1 MTTKA
6 NNNLRIGFGFSI
18 LLLIISS
25 VASYISIQ
33 NLLKNAEEV
42 RHTNEVRFTLEG
54 IISSLKDAET
64 GQRGFLITGEDVYLE
79 PYNGAYRKA
88 LTGLSKILELT
99 KDNPEQQ
106 AAARVLKDALVK
118 RVSRMQFIIDK
129 KRAGGGI
136 DFADMKVGK
145 AYMDSVRSQVDRM
158 ITEESRLLQIRT
170 KSLDKFAVF
179 TPIII
184 VNAAL
189 LAIIIAVVFYARVIK
204 DIKERAVLQ
213 KELLEKEKET
223 TQRINVIQNI
233 AKKISEGDY
242 AVRINDH
249 EKDALGDL
257 SVALNSM
264 AESLAFSFGKLSDNE
279 WLQRGVAS
287 LNEKMVGE
295 KDLHVLTSQIIEFTT
310 AYTGSHVGAL
320 YLRQKDMLVLH
331 GGYALLDNTR
341 KEIPVGQGIVG
352 QALLAEHEI
361 LIEDVDPDYVTVSYA
376 TGNIRPRAVIAF
388 PIFNEREAIGVLE
401 LAAIKLYTE
410 RDQVFIKTVTQ
421 NIGSAISSAMNH
433 KKLQELLEETQA
445 QSVELQAQHSELESM
460 NAELEAHTQK
470 LQTSEEEL
478 RVQQEELQQS
488 NFELEERNRII
499 NERNLEIIKKAE
511 ELEQSTRYKSE
522 FMANMSHEL
531 RTPLNSILLLSRYLS
546 ENSEHNLN
554 EDQMESAKVIF
565 NSGNGLLDLIDEL
578 LDLSK
583 IEAGKME
590 IEYSDISL
598 PQLLH
603 DMKSLFQPIAKE
615 KNIALRVEH
624 NPDFTTTLESDKM
637 KLEQILKNLLSN
649 ALKFTADGHVALTV
663 TPDEKGD
670 YMKFVVEDTGVGIP
684 KDKLGVVFEAFTQAD
699 GSTKRKYGGTGLG
712 LSISRQL
719 ARLLG
724 GEISITSQP
733 GKGSVFTLII
743 PMSKQE
749 AIEKKSL
756 FAEQTTIEELPQEPV
771 SQGQHNKAR
780 YVTEVIPEE
789 IEDDREHIKPGD
801 KVILIIEDDTAF
813 AKALLVF
820 TRKQNYKCIIA
831 VRGDLGVKMA
841 HQYKPLAILLD
852 IQLPVMDG
860 WEVMEELKSDS
871 QTRHIPVHV
880 MSSLEVKRES
890 RMHGAVDFINK
901 PVAIEQ
907 MKLIFE
913 KLETALSKSPKRV
926 LIVEENTKH
935 AKALSHFLEDYN
947 VSASVQ
953 HTIAESIT
961 TLKNEEVD
969 CVILDMGIPDK
980 TAYDTLEAVKATPG
994 MEDLPIIIFTGKNIS
1009 HAEESRIR
1017 QYADSIVVKT
1027 AHSYQRILDEV
1038 GLFLHL
1044 VEENKARPIKENITG
1059 RALDILNGKTI
1070 LVADDDVRN
1079 IFSLTKSL
1087 EQHHVKVITATDGA
1101 EALMQLTEH
1110 PETDIVLMDMMMPQM
1125 DGYESTAKIRQHPK
1139 FKHIPVIAVTAKAML
1154 GDREKCIAAGASD
1167 YISKPVDIDQLIS
1180 LLRVWLYDKQSNL

>member
-1 MTTKA
+1 MITKA

-33 NLLKNAEEV
+33 NLLKNAEQV
-42 RHTNEVRFTLEG
+42 RHTNEVRFALES

-64 GQRGFLITGEDVYLE
+64 GQRGFLITGQDEYLE
-79 PYNGAYRKA
+79 PYIGAYSRA
-88 LTGLSKILELT
+88 LKGLDKVMEMT
-99 KDNPEQQ
+99 KENPAQLAMAQ
-106 AAARVLKDALVK
+106 ALKGSLVK
-118 RVSRMQFIIDK
+118 RVNRMQLIIDK
-129 KRAGGGI
+129 KRAGGNI
-136 DFADMKVGK
+136 DFTDMKIGK
-145 AYMDSVRSQVDRM
+145 MYMDTVRSQVDKM
-158 ITEESRLLQIRT
+158 IIEESRLLQQRT
-170 KSLDKFAVF
+170 KSMNKFAVF

-189 LAIIIAVVFYARVIK
+189 LAIIIAFVFYLRVIR
-204 DIKERAVLQ
+204 DIKERAILQ
-213 KELLEKEKET
+213 RELLEKDKET

-233 AKKISEGDY
+233 AKKISAGDY
-242 AVRINDH
+242 TVRINDK

-279 WLQRGVAS
+279 WLQRGMAS

-295 KDLHVLTSQIIEFTT
+295 KDLSLLTAQIIEFTT

-320 YLRQKDMLVLH
+320 YLLQKDVLILH
-331 GGYALLDNTR
+331 AGYALLDSTR
-341 KEIPVGQGIVG
+341 REIPVGQGIVG
-352 QALLAEHEI
+352 QAVLAQHEI
-361 LIEDVDPDYVTVSYA
+361 IIEDVDPGYVTVSYA

-388 PIFNEREAIGVLE
+388 PIFNEGVVIGVLE

-410 RDQVFIKTVTQ
+410 LDRAFIKNVTE
-421 NIGSAISSAMNH
+421 NIGSAIYSSINH

-445 QSVELQAQHSELESM
+445 QAEELQAQHNELENM

-499 NERNLEIIKKAE
+499 NERNLEIIKKAD

-531 RTPLNSILLLSRYLS
+531 RTPLNSILLLSRYLF
-546 ENSEHNLN
+546 ENNQENLT

-590 IEYSDISL
+590 IEYSNISL
-598 PQLLH
+598 PALLH
-603 DMKSLFQPIAKE
+603 DIKSLFLPIAKE
-615 KNIALRVEH
+615 KNIELRIEH
-624 NPDFTTTLESDKM
+624 NPELHLALESDKM

-649 ALKFTADGHVALTV
+649 ALKFTSDGYVALTI
-663 TPDEKGD
+663 TPDEKGT
-670 YMKFVVEDTGVGIP
+670 YMKFAVEDTGVGIP
-684 KDKLGVVFEAFTQAD
+684 KDKLDVVFEAFTQAD

-724 GEISITSQP
+724 GEISVASQQ
-733 GKGSVFTLII
+733 GKGSVFTLVI
-743 PMSKQE
+743 PTSKQE
-749 AIEKKSL
+749 AIEKKPL
-756 FAEQTTIEELPQEPV
+756 FAEQVTVEQPQQPV
-771 SQGQHNKAR
+771 DQEQQSKAR
-780 YVTEVIPEE
+780 YITEVIPDE
-789 IEDDREHIKPGD
+789 IEDDRDHLQPGD
-801 KVILIIEDDTAF
+801 KIILIVEDDTAF

-820 TRKQNYKCIIA
+820 TRNQNYKCLVA
-831 VRGDLGVKMA
+831 VRGDQGLKMA
-841 HQYKPLAILLD
+841 RQYKPLAILLD

-860 WEVMEELKSDS
+860 WEVMEELKSDG
-871 QTRHIPVHV
+871 QTRHIPVHI

-907 MKLIFE
+907 MKVIFE
-913 KLETALSKSPKRV
+913 KLEAALSKSPKRV

-935 AKALSHFLEDYN
+935 AKALSHFLEGYN
-947 VSASVQ
+947 VSVSVQ
-953 HTIAESIT
+953 HTIGESIT
-961 TLKNEEVD
+961 SLKNEEVD

-980 TAYDTLEAVKATPG
+980 TAYDTLETVKATPG
-994 MEDLPIIIFTGKNIS
+994 MEDLPIIIFTGKNLS

-1044 VEENKARPIKENITG
+1044 IEENKAKPNKENTTG

-1087 EQHHVKVITATDGA
+1087 EQYHVKVITATDGA
-1101 EALMQLTEH
+1101 EALSQLAEH

-1139 FKHIPVIAVTAKAML
+1139 FKHIPVIAITAKAML

>member
-1 MTTKA
+1 MISKA

-18 LLLIISS
+18 LLLVISS
-25 VASYISIQ
+25 IASYISIQ
-33 NLLKNAEEV
+33 NLLRNAEAV
-42 RHTNEVRFTLEG
+42 RHTNEVRFNLEG

-64 GQRGFLITGEDVYLE
+64 GQRGFLITGEDEYLE
-79 PYNGAYRKA
+79 PYDGAYARA
-88 LTGLSKILELT
+88 LQRLDKVRDLT
-99 KDNPEQQ
+99 KDNPSQQ
-106 AAARVLKDALVK
+106 AAIEVLRNTLIK
-118 RVSRMQFIIDK
+118 RVSRMQVIIDT
-129 KRAGGGI
+129 KRAGGAI
-136 DFADMKVGK
+136 DFADMKIGK
-145 AYMDSVRSQVDRM
+145 TYMDSVRKQVNKM
-158 ITEESRLLQIRT
+158 INVENTLLQLRT
-170 KSLDKFAVF
+170 QSLNKFAVF

-189 LAIIIAVVFYARVIK
+189 LAIIIAIVFYARVIK
-204 DIKERAVLQ
+204 DIKEREALQ
-213 KELLEKEKET
+213 RELQEKEKET
-223 TQRINVIQNI
+223 TQRINVIQDI

-242 AVRINDH
+242 SVRINDK

-264 AESLAFSFGKLSDNE
+264 GEALAFSFGKLSDNE
-279 WLQRGVAS
+279 WLQRGLAS

-295 KDLHVLTSQIIEFTT
+295 KDLGVLTTQIIEFTT

-320 YLRQKDMLVLH
+320 YLLQKDRLILH
-331 GGYALLDNTR
+331 GGYALLGSTH

-352 QALLAEHEI
+352 QALLAQHEI
-361 LIEDVDPDYVTVSYA
+361 IIEDVDPEYVTVSYA

-388 PIFNEREAIGVLE
+388 PIFNEGEAIGVLE
-401 LAAIKLYTE
+401 LAAIKIYTE
-410 RDQVFIKTVTQ
+410 RDKTFIKNVTE
-421 NIGSAISSAMNH
+421 NIGSAISSAINH
-433 KKLQELLEETQA
+433 KKLEELLEETQA
-445 QSVELQAQHSELESM
+445 QSEELQAQHSELENM

-488 NFELEERNRII
+488 NSELEERNRII
-499 NERNLEIIKKAE
+499 NERNLEIVKKAD

-531 RTPLNSILLLSRYLS
+531 RTPLNSILLLSRYLF
-546 ENSEHNLN
+546 ENSDQNLT

-590 IEYSDISL
+590 IEYSSISL
-598 PQLLH
+598 PDLLQSI
-603 DMKSLFQPIAKE
+603 KSLFQPVAKE
-615 KNIALRVEH
+615 KNIDLRVEH
-624 NPDFTTTLESDKM
+624 QVEYNLESDKM

-649 ALKFTADGHVALTV
+649 ALKFTSEGYVALTV
-663 TPDEKGD
+663 APDENGT
-670 YMKFVVEDTGVGIP
+670 YLKFAVEDSGVGIAN
-684 KDKLGVVFEAFTQAD
+684 DKLDVVFEAFTQAD

-724 GEISITSQP
+724 GEITVTSQP
-733 GKGSVFTLII
+733 GKGSIFTLLI
-743 PMSKQE
+743 PVARQE
-749 AIEKKSL
+749 PAQKESL
-756 FAEQTTIEELPQEPV
+756 FSEQLPVERPSQESIHPD
-771 SQGQHNKAR
+771 STQQNKTR
-780 YVTEVIPEE
+780 YVTDVIPDE
-789 IEDDREHIKPGD
+789 IEDDRDNLQPGD

-820 TRKQNYKCIIA
+820 TRKQKYKCLVA

-841 HQYKPLAILLD
+841 HQYKPQAILLD

-860 WEVMEELKSDS
+860 WEVMEELKSNN

-901 PVAIEQ
+901 PVATEQ
-907 MKLIFE
+907 MRLIFE
-913 KLETALSKSPKRV
+913 KLEAAFSKSSKRV

-953 HTIAESIT
+953 HTIAESIA
-961 TLKNEEVD
+961 TLKHEMVD

-994 MEDLPIIIFTGKNIS
+994 MEDLPIIIFTGKNLS

-1038 GLFLHL
+1038 ALFLHL
-1044 VEENKARPIKENITG
+1044 VEENRTKPAAAKTIERP
-1059 RALDILNGKTI
+1059 LDILGGKTV

-1079 IFSLTKSL
+1079 IFSLTKAL
-1087 EQHHVKVITATDGA
+1087 EQYHVKVITATDGA
-1101 EALMQLTEH
+1101 EALVQLAEH

-1125 DGYESTAKIRQHPK
+1125 DGYESTAKIRQHPR

>member
-1 MTTKA
+1 MITKA

-18 LLLIISS
+18 LLLIVSS

-33 NLLKNAEEV
+33 NLLKNASLV
-42 RHTNEVRFTLEG
+42 RHTNEVRFALESA
-54 IISSLKDAET
+54 ISSLKDAET
-64 GQRGFLITGEDVYLE
+64 GQRGFLITGQDEYLE
-79 PYNGAYRKA
+79 PYTGAYDKA
-88 LTGLSKILELT
+88 LKELDKVMELT
-99 KDNPEQQ
+99 KDNPAQLGTAQ
-106 AAARVLKDALVK
+106 VLRRLLIK
-118 RVSRMQFIIDK
+118 RVDRMQQIIDK
-129 KRAGGGI
+129 KRAGGYI
-136 DFADMKVGK
+136 DFTDMKMGK
-145 AYMDSVRSQVDRM
+145 IYMDSVRSQVNRM
-158 ITEESRLLQIRT
+158 ITEENRLLQQRT
-170 KSLDKFAVF
+170 KSMDKFVVF

-184 VNAAL
+184 VNSAL
-189 LAIIIAVVFYARVIK
+189 LSIIIAIVFYLRVIK
-204 DIKERAVLQ
+204 DIKERAILQ
-213 KELLEKEKET
+213 RELLEKDKET
-223 TQRINVIQNI
+223 TQRINVIQHI

-242 AVRINDH
+242 SVRINDK

-295 KDLHVLTSQIIEFTT
+295 KDLHLLTTQIIEFTT

-320 YLRQKDMLVLH
+320 YLLEKEMLELH
-331 GGYALLDNTR
+331 GGYALLDSTR
-341 KEIPVGQGIVG
+341 KKIPVGQGIVG
-352 QALLAEHEI
+352 QALLAQHEI
-361 LIEDVDPDYVTVSYA
+361 IIEDVDPDYVTVSHA

-388 PIFNEREAIGVLE
+388 PIFNDGEAIGVLE

-410 RDQVFIKTVTQ
+410 RDQTFIKTVTE
-421 NIGSAISSAMNH
+421 NIGSAISSAINH

-445 QSVELQAQHSELESM
+445 QSEELQAQHSELENM
-460 NAELEAHTQK
+460 NAELEAHAQK

-499 NERNLEIIKKAE
+499 NERNLEIIKKAD

-546 ENSEHNLN
+546 ENNQHNLT
-554 EDQMESAKVIF
+554 EDQMESARVIF
-565 NSGNGLLDLIDEL
+565 NSGNGLLELIDEL

-590 IEYSDISL
+590 IEYSNISL
-598 PQLLH
+598 SGLLH
-603 DMKSLFQPIAKE
+603 DMKSLFLPVAKE
-615 KNIALRVEH
+615 KNIELRIAYGPGF
-624 NPDFTTTLESDKM
+624 NTTLESDKM

-649 ALKFTADGHVALTV
+649 ALKFTTEGYVALTV
-663 TPDEKGD
+663 TLDENGA
-670 YMKFVVEDTGVGIP
+670 YIKFEVEDTGIGIP
-684 KDKLGVVFEAFTQAD
+684 EDKLGVVFEAFTQAD

-724 GEISITSQP
+724 GEISVSSQT
-733 GKGSVFTLII
+733 GKGSVFTLTV
-743 PMSKQE
+743 PTAKQE
-749 AIEKKSL
+749 AIEKKLS
-756 FAEQTTIEELPQEPV
+756 FAEQITLDEPQQPIDLAP
-771 SQGQHNKAR
+771 QNKSR
-780 YVTEVIPEE
+780 YVTEVIPDEV
-789 IEDDREHIKPGD
+789 EDDRERLQPGD

-820 TRKQNYKCIIA
+820 TRKQNYKCLVA
-831 VRGDLGVKMA
+831 VRGDQGVQMA
-841 HQYKPLAILLD
+841 RQYKPLAILLD

-860 WEVMEELKSDS
+860 WEVMEELKSDN
-871 QTRHIPVHV
+871 QTRHIPVHI
-880 MSSLEVKRES
+880 MSSLEVKKES

-913 KLETALSKSPKRV
+913 KLEAALNKSPKRV

-935 AKALSHFLEDYN
+935 AKAISHFLEDYN
-947 VSASVQ
+947 VSVSVKQ
-953 HTIAESIT
+953 TIDESIA
-961 TLKNEEVD
+961 TLKNEAVD

-980 TAYDTLEAVKATPG
+980 TAYDTMEAVKATPG
-994 MEDLPIIIFTGKNIS
+994 MEDLPIIVFTGKNLS
-1009 HAEESRIR
+1009 HTEENRIR

-1044 VEENKARPIKENITG
+1044 VEENKARPVKENITG

-1101 EALMQLTEH
+1101 EALVQLAEH
-1110 PETDIVLMDMMMPQM
+1110 PETDIVLMDMMMPEM
-1125 DGYESTAKIRQHPK
+1125 DGYESTAKIRQNPK

-1167 YISKPVDIDQLIS
+1167 YISKPIDIDQLIS